1 MDIQQKDTTIDSD
14 FVERRRTARR
24 KTNGAHSY
32 SRHSHQHRTRLIYV
46 LALICGGLFILT
58 LIVSVKLSLY
68 AKEINE
74 ITILQQKQEREL
86 ASLRPEVE
94 RLREEISELVMRR
107 LPGLHPLMFDRVI
120 AIDKRYVRNII
131 FTLIGKEEDRQY
143 EYKLT
148 LKNNGL
154 TSVHPIVEILFFDEL
169 GIQVASSVIGV
180 DDAGVP
186 TLEVLER
193 GEVRSYTRTIG
204 LAEGRNAKYFMVHV
218 DLPEY
223 QKFKQ

>member
-1 MDIQQKDTTIDSD
+1 MDIQQKDTTIDSG
-14 FVERRRTARR
+14 FIERRKSARR
-24 KTNGAHSY
+24 KTNGVHSY
-32 SRHSHQHRTRLIYV
+32 SRHSHQHRTRLIWV
-46 LALICGGLFILT
+46 LALISGGMFILT
-58 LIVSVKLSLY
+58 MIVSVKLSLY
-68 AKEINE
+68 AKELNE
-74 ITILQQKQEREL
+74 ITILQHKQEREL
-86 ASLRPEVE
+86 AGLRPEVE
-94 RLREEISELVMRR
+94 RLREEVSELVMRR
-107 LPGLHPLMFDRVI
+107 LPGLHPLIFDRVI
-120 AIDKRYVRNII
+120 TIDKRYVRNIM

-186 TLEVLER
+186 TLDVLER

-204 LAEGRNAKYFMVHV
+204 LAKGRNAKYFMVHV

-223 QKFKQ
+223 QKLKQ